1 MARILQ
7 VTDPHLGVNDQYR
20 LAGVDTL
27 RTFKTVLDEV
37 KKEDYDMVLATG
49 DIASEAS
56 TRAYA
61 SFFDLVA
68 DMGAPVYWLP
78 GNHDLLGSIA
88 KVQNATE
95 FVRTIDIE
103 NWRILMLDSVI
114 EHNPNG
120 RLGPEELDILRKLL
134 AENTQEHVLV
144 CLHHQPVDVG
154 SAWLDNQ
161 KIDDAQEFLGI
172 VENDPNVRGV
182 LWGHVHQEFSAM
194 RDGRLFFSTPSTCI
208 QFKANSDDFALD
220 DLYPGYRMIDLNRD
234 GSIDTEVKRVPIED
248 YGVDIDC
255 AGY

>member
-27 RTFKTVLDEV
+27 RTFKTVLEEV
-37 KKEDYDMVLATG
+37 KKEEYDIVLATG

-61 SFFDLVA
+61 NFFDLTA
-68 DMGAPVYWLP
+68 GMGAPVYWLP
-78 GNHDLLGSIA
+78 GNHDLLSSIA
-88 KVQNATE
+88 RVSNATE
-95 FVRTIDIE
+95 FVRSIDIE
-103 NWRILMLDSVI
+103 SWRILMLDSVI

-120 RLGPEELDILRKLL
+120 RLCSDELEVLRQML
-134 AENTQEHVLV
+134 ADNTQEHVLV

-161 KIDDAQEFLGI
+161 KIEDAVEFLEI

-194 RDGRLFFSTPSTCI
+194 RGGRLFFSTPSTCI

-220 DLYPGYRMIDLNRD
+220 DLYPGYRMIELKPD
-234 GSIDTEVKRVPIED
+234 GSIETEVKRVPIED
-248 YGVDIDC
+248 YGVDVDC